1 MGNDMN
7 VKLLSISHHDVDAYI
22 VRVAVPEERTFIFR
36 IRTLDGA
43 RIVQAPEEFF
53 RLVSSWNRP
62 YGAVLAAVGAFDRAH
77 LELGTL

>member
-1 MGNDMN
+1 MRIR
-7 VKLLSISHHDVDAYI
+7 LLSIARHDVDTYA
-22 VRVAVPEERTFIFR
+22 VRVAVPEEQTFIFI

-77 LELGTL
+77 LELDLL